1 MLKYRI
7 TISLREFTKAVS
19 LNICVPVSLT
29 NQNNPA
35 NIYLFKSSNR
45 SNRKSDE
52 VCSNLM
58 INTPEQCHWY
68 VACIFTVTFEY
79 ISKHNVLYCWF
90 WACICLP
97 VKQFRGAFS
106 QWYFDYWI
114 LSLKHKISC
123 SKVLILSMQISS
135 EKLSCLATWFLYDNS
150 NQQRNN
156 YLEDVLLNCEIITG
170 NSFVRIYWIGMHLK

>member
-1 MLKYRI
+1 METATSVSEGNVLNMFRSFKHVLVCITSYHVYLEVIKILLSHKYIYCEPYSFEIYFSYNFMLKYRI
-7 TISLREFTKAVS
+7 TISLREFTKALS

-79 ISKHNVLYCWF
+79 ISKHNVLYC
-90 WACICLP
+90 
-97 VKQFRGAFS
+97 
-106 QWYFDYWI
+106 
-114 LSLKHKISC
+114 
-123 SKVLILSMQISS
+123 
-135 EKLSCLATWFLYDNS
+135 
-150 NQQRNN
+150 
-156 YLEDVLLNCEIITG
+156 
-170 NSFVRIYWIGMHLK
+170 